1 MSSTGPPDLVFL
13 GASVETMT
21 VGTGPADA
29 VAVREGRIAYVGSS
43 ADVRPLIGPRT
54 HVIEL
59 DGETLLPGFQD
70 AHVHPIEGGL
80 LSRSCNLHD
89 LADAP
94 AYLDAIAAYATAHPD
109 RAWITGGGW
118 SLPTFPRGEPDRR
131 LLDAI
136 VSDRAVV
143 LESDDGHV
151 VWANTKALAVAGID
165 RTTPDPQGGR
175 IVRDAE
181 GEPTGTLHDYAIDLV
196 TRHAPQATH
205 DDLLAGLRAAQEH
218 LHALGIT
225 GWQDAIVR
233 PDALAA
239 YRDAATAGWLTARVV
254 AALWWR
260 REAGLEQIDG
270 FDSQRAASAI
280 GRLRADSVKLMLD
293 GILESR
299 TAFMTSPYIGPDG
312 APTTEAGSPFIEPDL
327 LREAVIEL
335 DRRGFQAHFHAIGD
349 GAVRLALDTVEAA
362 RVANGAADHRHHIA
376 HIEVVHPDDIARF
389 GRLGVVANMQPFWA
403 SDDDQMQTLRI
414 PVLGPDRV
422 GWQYPFASLLR
433 GGARLAGGSDWTV
446 STPNPLLEIEVAV
459 SRVAPETRDMPP
471 FLPDERLSLDA
482 ALRAFTSGSAYVNHL
497 DAETGTI
504 EVGKL
509 ADLVVVDRNIRAPE
523 AGPIGDAKVRQTFI
537 EGEEVFSASG

>member
-1 MSSTGPPDLVFL
+1 MSSTDRTDLVFL
-13 GASVETMT
+13 GATVETMT
-21 VGTGPADA
+21 DDRRPADA
-29 VAVREGRIAYVGSS
+29 VAVRDGRIVSIGSS
-43 ADVRPLIGPRT
+43 ADVRSLIGPGTR
-54 HVIEL
+54 VVEL

-70 AHVHPIEGGL
+70 AHVHPIDGGL
-80 LSRSCNLHD
+80 LSRSCDLHD

-94 AYLDAIAAYATAHPD
+94 AYLDAIAAYASAHPD
-109 RAWITGGGW
+109 LAWITGGGW
-118 SLPTFPRGEPDRR
+118 SLPAFPRGEPDRS

-136 VSDRAVV
+136 VPDRPVV

-151 VWANTKALAVAGID
+151 VWVNSRALAVAGID
-165 RTTPDPQGGR
+165 RASPDPPGGR

-205 DDLLAGLRAAQEH
+205 GDLLDGLRAGQQH

-225 GWQDAIVR
+225 GWQDAYVG

-260 REAGLEQIDG
+260 REAGLEQIDD
-270 FDSQRAASAI
+270 FEAQRDRSVV
-280 GRLRADSVKLMLD
+280 GRLRANSVKLMLD

-299 TAFMTSPYIGPDG
+299 TAFMTSPYIGQDG
-312 APTTEAGSPFIEPDL
+312 APSTDAGEPFIDPDL
-327 LREAVIEL
+327 LRKAVVEL

-349 GAVRLALDTVEAA
+349 GAVRLALDAVEAA
-362 RVANGAADHRHHIA
+362 VTANGEADHRHHIA
-376 HIEVVHPDDIARF
+376 HIEVVHPDDVARF
-389 GRLGVVANMQPFWA
+389 GQLGVVANMQPFWA
-403 SDDDQMQTLRI
+403 SDDDQMRTLRI
-414 PVLGPDRV
+414 PALGPDRV
-422 GWQYPFASLLR
+422 GWQYPFARLLR
-433 GGARLAGGSDWTV
+433 SGARLAGGSDWTV
-446 STPNPLLEIEVAV
+446 STANPLLEIEVAV
-459 SRVAPETRDMPP
+459 NRVAPETRDVAP

-497 DAETGTI
+497 DADTGTI

-509 ADLVVVDRNIRAPE
+509 ADLVVLDRNIRDE
-523 AGPIGDAKVRQTFI
+523 DAGPIGDAKVRQTFV
-537 EGEEVFSASG
+537 EGQEVFSA